1 MKKKLYQ
8 FLAMSVVALCLGGCF
23 FEPREDPTRFYI
35 LKQNSAPKKT
45 YDFSGG
51 VQILNVD
58 VPAYLKKNQIITLD
72 KDGTTIDV
80 SEFNRWAATLDVL
93 ISGTFASELS
103 ARLPK
108 ATVLSNTPITNDEAF
123 KIYIVVSDCI
133 GSLDG
138 ELIFKG
144 HWLSIGNDEKIYPF
158 SVSAKVGAGYASYAE
173 ALSKCI
179 ADVSDEMAKI
189 ISTSKNK

>member
-8 FLAMSVVALCLGGCF
+8 IFAMSIVALCLGGCF

-35 LKQNSAPKKT
+35 LKQNSAPEKT

-58 VPAYLKKNQIITLD
+58 VPAYLKKTQMVTLD
-72 KDGTTIDV
+72 KDGTTIEV

-93 ISGTFASELS
+93 ISGAFANDLS

-108 ATVLSNTPITNDEAF
+108 ATVLSNTPVTNSDAF
-123 KIYIVVSDCI
+123 QVYIVVSDCI
-133 GSLDG
+133 GSLNG
-138 ELIFKG
+138 ELVFKG
-144 HWLSIGNDEKIYPF
+144 HWLSVGKEEKIYPF
-158 SVSAKVGAGYASYAE
+158 SVKAKVGAGYASYAE
-173 ALSKCI
+173 ALSKCV
-179 ADVSDEMAKI
+179 ADVSNDMAKI
-189 ISTSKNK
+189 ISTSKK